1 MFVRRRP
8 PYRHARERESL
19 GVAATES
26 RLIVSLRESLKQL
39 ARGTATVVVS
49 PMLASYFIRARII
62 GRDRALEGS
71 TQWLGLIP
79 GVSGEYLRRA
89 FLIRTLDHCSTTC
102 AIGFG
107 TLFSQAGARI
117 GDRVYI
123 GPRCHLGLVHLEAD
137 VMLAA
142 GVHIPSGSRTHGT
155 DTRTRMRDQPME
167 RRLVRIGDGSWIG
180 SNAVVLEDV
189 GREAI
194 VGAGAVVTHPV
205 PDRVMAAG
213 VPARIILH
221 RSDVAS

>member
-1 MFVRRRP
+1 M
-8 PYRHARERESL
+8 
-19 GVAATES
+19 VAMVG
-26 RLIVSLRESLKQL
+26 I
-39 ARGTATVVVS
+39 S
-49 PMLASYFIRARII
+49 PALASFVVKSRII

-89 FLIRTLDHCSTTC
+89 FLIRTIDHCSTTC
-102 AIGFG
+102 VIGFG

-117 GDRVYI
+117 DDRVYI

-155 DTRTRMRDQPME
+155 DTSTRMRDQPLQ
-167 RRLVRIGDGSWIG
+167 RQLVRIGEGSWVG

-205 PDRVMAAG
+205 PDRVLAAG
-213 VPARIILH
+213 VPARVILH